1 MPTRAKTHRKRTAK
15 PSAQAAQTGLLYLGC
30 FSFDEP
36 GDEEHEGTFQVV
48 VEAAN
53 PEQAVNRM
61 RTRLRKLRTAASL
74 FDSPTTIYL
83 DGYIELKGS
92 FKDGLL
98 VNWVSGS
105 PRSPSWQI
113 MNLVPEQEHE
123 AEAYGVD
130 DKSKDDAIE
139 PFLDFGGQSF
149 RKALEASKNKDRSAT
164 QPVSSS
170 GFGPATH
177 PASQPRPTAEQR
189 AEQRKEAARTKEL
202 RRAERDALKQ
212 KRHAA
217 TEAKKERDRRI
228 AETLAELRR
237 D

>member
-1 MPTRAKTHRKRTAK
+1 
-15 PSAQAAQTGLLYLGC
+15 LYLGC

-83 DGYIELKGS
+83 DGFIELKGS

-98 VNWVSGS
+98 VNWVSG
-105 PRSPSWQI
+105 PARSPSWQI
-113 MNLVPEQEHE
+113 MNLVPEQDHE

-130 DKSKDDAIE
+130 DESKDDAIE

-149 RKALEASKNKDRSAT
+149 RKALEASRAKDRSGT
-164 QPVSSS
+164 QPVNSI
-170 GFGPATH
+170 GLGPGTH
-177 PASQPRPTAEQR
+177 PARAPQPGSTAEQR

-202 RRAERDALKQ
+202 RRAEREALKQ
-212 KRHAA
+212 KRQAA
-217 TEAKKERDRRI
+217 AEAKKERDRRI